1 MIKLL
6 SPLLLT
12 VALAPNAL
20 PNDSLDPKHP
30 CMEIYG
36 VLMEGVAEG
45 YLQKEA
51 ADEMLVRCIT
61 KT

>member
-30 CMEIYG
+30 CLEIYG
-36 VLMEGVAEG
+36 VLMEGVTEG
-45 YLQKEA
+45 YIQKEA
-51 ADEMLVRCIT
+51 ADHMYDRCMT